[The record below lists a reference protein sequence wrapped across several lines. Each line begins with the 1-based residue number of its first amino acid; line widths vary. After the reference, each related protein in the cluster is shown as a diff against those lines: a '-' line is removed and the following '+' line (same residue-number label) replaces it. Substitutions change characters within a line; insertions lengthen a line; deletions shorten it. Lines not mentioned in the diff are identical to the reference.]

1 MSMPSGPPMPKLR
14 MWRFQVVMAS
24 SLFSYMNVSL
34 IIAMNPVMN
43 HVLHETANALV
54 SASGEAC

>member
-1 MSMPSGPPMPKLR
+1 MPKLR